1 MTDQTPAPDDAAS
14 AVPSSSTEQVP
25 AAASASG
32 EAGQA
37 PALETPVSDAGAQP
51 SNEHS
56 PSLLEEFVA
65 DQNKDGN
72 PDGGNPAEKPEE
84 KKDAPSDGEAKPEGE
99 MPAEEAPKP
108 ELPKVE
114 YKYDLPETI
123 QMDDGQKEEFH
134 TALDEFRADPE
145 KGAQH
150 LIAMHEKTMQA
161 YAEHLGNEQ
170 WRVFNEMRAE
180 QRKEVMAD
188 PILGGAGFNTAMGV
202 IARMRDK
209 FASSSAPGTAE
220 YEADLKAFDVMLRTT
235 GVGDNIHFL
244 RLLHNVGRK
253 FDEPPLPP
261 PGARPVP
268 ESGRRPGESRGSR
281 MYPSMQS
288 DSQS

>member
-1 MTDQTPAPDDAAS
+1 MTDQNPAPDEAAS
-14 AVPSSSTEQVP
+14 AVPSSSPEQVP

-37 PALETPVSDAGAQP
+37 PALETSVSDAGAQP
-51 SNEHS
+51 SKEAE
-56 PSLLEEFVA
+56 PSLLETFVA
-65 DQNKDGN
+65 GKKEGEGDKPADK
-72 PDGGNPAEKPEE
+72 PADAKADPAE
-84 KKDAPSDGEAKPEGE
+84 GEAKPEGE
-99 MPAEEAPKP
+99 NPADEAPKP
-108 ELPKVE
+108 ELPKVD

-134 TALDEFRADPE
+134 KALDEFRADPE

-150 LIAMHEKTMQA
+150 LIQMHEKTMQS
-161 YAEHLGNEQ
+161 YAEHLSNEQ

-188 PILGGAGFNTAMGV
+188 PVLGGAGFNTAMGV

-209 FASSSAPGTAE
+209 FASSSTPGTAE